1 MIDEDGNL
9 VIVKSGKITK
19 MDDSPVGKWKVSM
32 FEDDVDGV
40 EHMMGETFFKTKKE
54 AEAYIS
60 ENT

>member
-19 MDDSPVGKWKVSM
+19 LDDSPIGKWKVSIT
-32 FEDDVDGV
+32 EDDVDGV
-40 EHMMGETFFKTKKE
+40 ERVMEETFFKTKAE